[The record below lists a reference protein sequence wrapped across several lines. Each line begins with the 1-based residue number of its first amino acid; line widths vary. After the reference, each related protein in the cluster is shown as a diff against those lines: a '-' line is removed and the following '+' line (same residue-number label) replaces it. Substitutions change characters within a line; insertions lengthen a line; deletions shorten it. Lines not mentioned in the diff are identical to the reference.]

1 MARKP
6 GFIKRGHRDP
16 VSLNGVVIR
25 ADGRQIAVELTNLS
39 PEGCRVEC
47 DETLRVGEL
56 INVNVPPLAM
66 IPARVRWSLL
76 GIAGI
81 RLTRQW
87 V

>member
-1 MARKP
+1 MPREL
-6 GFIKRGHRDP
+6 GLIKRGHRDP
-16 VSLNGVVIR
+16 VSLTGFVIP
-25 ADGRQIAVELTNLS
+25 ADGRQIAVALTNLS
-39 PEGCRVEC
+39 PEGCRAEC

-56 INVNVPPLAM
+56 IIVNVPPLAM

-76 GIAGI
+76 GSAGI